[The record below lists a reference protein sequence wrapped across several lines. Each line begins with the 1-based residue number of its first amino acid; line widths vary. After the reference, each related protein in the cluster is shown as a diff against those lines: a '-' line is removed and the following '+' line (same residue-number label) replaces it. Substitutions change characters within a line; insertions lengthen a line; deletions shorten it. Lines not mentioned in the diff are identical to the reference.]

1 MNYITLFSDISITD
15 EMDNSEEN
23 DPEIIQLLL
32 ENEREALVERE
43 ELLSMQQEL
52 NDEIE
57 QEENEIE
64 RLSEVLKQ
72 LKQEQIQDET
82 SVSQET
88 SCELFVRVLVLSI
101 RVTNNYLIQKF
112 YLKDHL
118 IDTFIN
124 NC

>member
-1 MNYITLFSDISITD
+1 
-15 EMDNSEEN
+15 MDNSEEN

-57 QEENEIE
+57 QEESEIE
-64 RLSEVLKQ
+64 RLSEILKQ
-72 LKQEQIQDET
+72 LKQEQMQDET
-82 SVSQET
+82 SVSQE

>member
-1 MNYITLFSDISITD
+1 MQYVNKTMNYITLFSDISITD

-72 LKQEQIQDET
+72 LKQEQMQEEDT
-82 SVSQET
+82 SSVSQET
-88 SCELFVRVLVLSI
+88 SC
-101 RVTNNYLIQKF
+101 
-112 YLKDHL
+112 
-118 IDTFIN
+118 
-124 NC
+124 